1 MAFFTRPQPPKAP
14 KAPDPAAGG
23 EWAGPRKEQPFLLL
37 SVGLHLALLGLLHNH
52 AKEARQPLP
61 TAQRQVQVTAA
72 LEQARRQQMQRQVRA
87 MQDMQRKLAQQMA
100 DAADAPEPEVP
111 GQKTALPDDPKAL
124 LQQAQKLADA
134 MQRTEQKA
142 RAAELSRLQKITP
155 QAALEKV
162 KAEDL
167 KRAPPAAQDQRLSVA
182 QLEQQAKE
190 TVQRLQDRQA
200 QQQAQQQQGVP
211 VQAEKIPLEKPG
223 QERATDRR
231 AEDGKQTAK
240 AEPSKSADRGGST
253 GQGPLAGKPGSSS
266 NSSSGSG
273 GQGSSSNAQTG
284 GQGGVVSAGSG
295 FRDPR
300 YYDGLAVATAVDATT
315 LRPGEGRVLAAG
327 GPLATRLY
335 LNSWYIAGPFAAAG
349 SNSLNEIYPPE
360 HDMKQGIDLDAAYEG
375 MGQRV
380 LQWQPQTSSSYPFV
394 PQPRAEN
401 SVYYAYTELRVD
413 TAQEVWLEIG
423 ADDDTK
429 LWLNNELVWTSGTSD
444 KPWYRQPFYRLGT
457 PIKTLNLVEGRR
469 RVWLKPGRNTLML
482 KLYNGI
488 DLMFFA
494 VVVTP

>member
-1 MAFFTRPQPPKAP
+1 MAVFTRPQPPE
-14 KAPDPAAGG
+14 PAAGG
-23 EWAGPRKEQPFLLL
+23 EWAGPRREQPFVLL
-37 SVGLHLALLGLLHNH
+37 SLALHLLVLSVLYGH
-52 AKEARQPLP
+52 AKVAKQPAP
-61 TAQRQVQVTAA
+61 TAQRQVQMTAA
-72 LEQARRQQMQRQVRA
+72 LDQARRQQMQRQVRA
-87 MQDMQRKLAQQMA
+87 MQDMQRKLAEQTG
-100 DAADAPEPEVP
+100 DAADAPQANTE
-111 GQKTALPDDPKAL
+111 LPDDPKAL

-142 RAAELSRLQKITP
+142 RAAELSRLLKITP

-167 KRAPPAAQDQRLSVA
+167 KRTPPTAPNPRPSVA
-182 QLEQQAKE
+182 QLEQQAKA
-190 TVQRLQDRQA
+190 TVQRLQERQA
-200 QQQAQQQQGVP
+200 QSQARQAQGTP
-211 VQAEKIPLEKPG
+211 VQAEKSPLEKSG
-223 QERATDRR
+223 QERSADKR
-231 AEDGKQTAK
+231 APDGQQVAK
-240 AEPSKSADRGGST
+240 AEPSKSAERLAQNGGSP
-253 GQGPLAGKPGSSS
+253 GQGSQAGKPGNSSG
-266 NSSSGSG
+266 NSSSGSA
-273 GQGSSSNAQTG
+273 GQGSGSSSTAETD

-300 YYDGLAVATAVDATT
+300 YYEGLALATAVDAKT

-335 LNSWYIAGPFAAAG
+335 LNSWYIAGPFAGAG
-349 SNSLNEIYPPE
+349 SSSLNDIYPPE
-360 HDMKQGIDLDAAYEG
+360 HEMKQGVDLDAAYEG
-375 MGQRV
+375 KGQRV

-413 TAQEVWLEIG
+413 APQEVWLEIG
-423 ADDDTK
+423 ADDDSK

-444 KPWYRQPFYRLGT
+444 KPWYRQPFYNLGT
-457 PIKTLNLVEGRR
+457 SIKTLNLVEGRR
-469 RVWLKPGRNTLML
+469 RVQLKPGRNTLML